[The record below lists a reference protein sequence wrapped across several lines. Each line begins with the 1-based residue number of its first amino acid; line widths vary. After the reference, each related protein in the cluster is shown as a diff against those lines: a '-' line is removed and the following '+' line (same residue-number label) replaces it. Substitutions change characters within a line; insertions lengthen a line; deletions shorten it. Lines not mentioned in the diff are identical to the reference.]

1 MWNAAIKFAHD
12 LKHLA
17 CIIQRDLGHSRV
29 LFPRLEQHKSYYES
43 LIEGGKGQQLPTH
56 MVICL
61 KAINLVYCC

>member
-29 LFPRLEQHKSYYES
+29 LFPRLEKHKSYYES
-43 LIEGGKGQQLPTH
+43 
-56 MVICL
+56 
-61 KAINLVYCC
+61 